1 MYNFGSFL
9 FVISLFKILYIRA
22 FVLLSEG
29 ETYAI
34 TANTKRRSYYMRNY
48 ENLVI
53 VKPTL
58 TAEEIQASVK
68 AIEEVITSNGGEIIA
83 TSPMGMRKLA
93 YPIEKN
99 ERGFYHVIYSS
110 IAPSAITEIERR
122 FRINE
127 ELLRFVTIKY
137 DTNREIA
144 AFNGMVTKAKKAAEA
159 PAKVET
165 PAVEEAPTEV
175 QTEAPAVETAAPAAT
190 EAAAE

>member
-1 MYNFGSFL
+1 
-9 FVISLFKILYIRA
+9 
-22 FVLLSEG
+22 
-29 ETYAI
+29 
-34 TANTKRRSYYMRNY
+34 MRNY

-68 AIEEVITSNGGEIIA
+68 AIEEVITSNGGEIAA

-93 YPIEKN
+93 YPIDKN
-99 ERGFYHVIYSS
+99 ERGYYHVIYSS
-110 IAPSAITEIERR
+110 IAPSAISEIERR

-127 ELLRFVTIKY
+127 DLLRFVTIKY

-144 AFNGMVTKAKKAAEA
+144 AFNGMVEKAKKAAEA

-165 PAVEEAPTEV
+165 PVVEEAP
-175 QTEAPAVETAAPAAT
+175 AAVEEAPAAT
-190 EAAAE
+190 EAPVETETPVVATEAAAE

>member
-1 MYNFGSFL
+1 
-9 FVISLFKILYIRA
+9 
-22 FVLLSEG
+22 
-29 ETYAI
+29 
-34 TANTKRRSYYMRNY
+34 MRNY

-68 AIEEVITSNGGEIIA
+68 AIEEVITSNGGEIAA

-99 ERGFYHVIYSS
+99 ERGYYHVIYSS
-110 IAPSAITEIERR
+110 IAPSAISEIERR

-127 ELLRFVTIKY
+127 DLLRFVTIKY

-144 AFNGMVTKAKKAAEA
+144 AFNGMVEKAKKAAEA
-159 PAKVET
+159 PAKT
-165 PAVEEAPTEV
+165 EEAPVATE
-175 QTEAPAVETAAPAAT
+175 EAAPAVEATPAAEAPAA
-190 EAAAE
+190 E